1 MKTFL
6 FQVPAQRNIATHL
19 TGYFALKCYSDMM
32 ILNNLFWSSSPFK
45 YKLAYKNVFTLEKM
59 TAFWLA
65 KNLLILFNYL
75 SKENQSFIETD
86 FHK

>member
-1 MKTFL
+1 MT
-6 FQVPAQRNIATHL
+6 
-19 TGYFALKCYSDMM
+19 

-59 TAFWLA
+59 IAFWLA

-75 SKENQSFIETD
+75 SKENQSFIETF